1 MTNVGPLE
9 TEIGKRISTL
19 RKERALSQEDLAD
32 RLSVS
37 YQQVQKY
44 EKGRTRIS
52 VARLCDLAAALG
64 VPLNVLLPEELMA
77 AGVPSAGKVLTGG
90 FSLDRDEIRLL
101 KLYRKVE
108 SERMR
113 KIVLDYMRT
122 ISES

>member
-1 MTNVGPLE
+1 MENAGDLE
-9 TEIGKRISTL
+9 QYIGTRISDL

-32 RLSVS
+32 RISVS

-52 VARLCDLAAALG
+52 VSRLVDLAAALG
-64 VPLNVLLPEELMA
+64 VGLNELIPDEVRA
-77 AGVPSAGKVLTGG
+77 PKLQHSADTLTGG
-90 FSLDRDEIRLL
+90 FSLTRDEIRLL
-101 KLYRKVE
+101 KLYRKVG

-113 KIVLDYMRT
+113 RIVLDYMRT

>member
-9 TEIGKRISTL
+9 TAIGKRISAL

-52 VARLCDLAAALG
+52 VSRLYDLAAALG
-64 VPLNVLLPEELMA
+64 VPLTELLPEELVTE
-77 AGVPSAGKVLTGG
+77 GSTSAENAITGG

-122 ISES
+122 INES